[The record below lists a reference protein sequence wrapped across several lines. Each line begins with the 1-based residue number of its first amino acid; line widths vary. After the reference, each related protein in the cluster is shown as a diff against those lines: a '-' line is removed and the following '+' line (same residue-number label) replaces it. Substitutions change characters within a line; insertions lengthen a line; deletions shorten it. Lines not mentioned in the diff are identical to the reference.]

1 MDVGNLRK
9 ELMKERVMIE
19 LRQIALCATV
29 AAMVMAPGAAMAANV
44 LATDNAPLASGI
56 TFAVGNFEKGFSV
69 DGTQLGIGLGNYP
82 LATFASTSPISFS
95 GSWDDNGETPTI
107 SQTYY
112 FVNPGQP
119 SGVVDSVSVQTS
131 SNDGFGTITGTITSF
146 IGMGT
151 EGTLPPGVP
160 PANIFLANG
169 QPDTLT
175 LPFLTAT
182 FVPAAVPEPTSL
194 MMAATAGIMG
204 LGYWLRRRRSA

>member
-9 ELMKERVMIE
+9 ELMKEKVMTE
-19 LRQIALCATV
+19 LRQIALCVTV
-29 AAMVMAPGAAMAANV
+29 AVIVMAPGAAMAANALV
-44 LATDNAPLASGI
+44 TDNAPLASGI
-56 TFAVGNFEKGFSV
+56 TFAVGNFENGFSA

-82 LATFASTSPISFS
+82 PATFASTSPISFS
-95 GSWDDNGETPTI
+95 GSWVDQGETPTT
-107 SQTYY
+107 SQTFY
-112 FVNPGQP
+112 FVNPGLP
-119 SGVVDSVSVQTS
+119 SDVVDSVSFQTS
-131 SNDGFGTITGTITSF
+131 SNGGFGTITGTITSF

-160 PANIFLANG
+160 PANILLANG
-169 QPDTLT
+169 QPANLT